1 MIEEQ
6 KDSEEAMIMMITLG
20 VVLVFMV
27 MAAQFESLMH
37 PLLIMFSVPF
47 AFSGVVL
54 ALLLTGT
61 PLSMTAY
68 IGMILLVGIVV
79 NNAIVLVDYINILR
93 ARGVPLRKAI
103 TDSGRQR
110 LRPVLITTCT
120 TLLGMLPMA
129 MSTGDGSATWR
140 PLGIVVVGGLLLSTI
155 VSMIIVP
162 CLYDIVEGYR
172 ERRAA
177 RKEA

>member
-1 MIEEQ
+1 V
-6 KDSEEAMIMMITLG
+6 G
-20 VVLVFMV
+20 VV
-27 MAAQFESLMH
+27 
-37 PLLIMFSVPF
+37 I
-47 AFSGVVL
+47 GL
-54 ALLLTGT
+54 AITGT
-61 PLSMTAY
+61 PMNIMSLL
-68 IGMILLVGIVV
+68 GILMLVGIVV
-79 NNAIVLVDYINILR
+79 NNAIVLVDYIKILR
-93 ARGVPLRKAI
+93 ARGYTLRKAI

-129 MSTGDGSATWR
+129 LSTGDGSATWR

-162 CLYDIVEGYR
+162 TLYYIVEGWR